1 MSKSENELKTLIDL
15 IKESRIAL
23 VRLIVAAKGA
33 GSKTYYAT
41 ILRQLEGI
49 LNGIQRETGRYIN
62 TAIPAAYQKALMET
76 YEYFKRNGLRMRN
89 PEAFAQLH
97 QDAVHELVRE
107 MQYNIQDGIS
117 QIGRRVMRYLDVER
131 DQSLRQAGLKA
142 SAQKAL
148 TGTTTRE
155 AQAKLMQELTD
166 KDFVSV
172 QYGAGKRAYQV
183 PLETYTEMVARST
196 TREAGNLAR
205 ENQLSANGY
214 DLVKMTEHYP
224 TCSVCAALQGR
235 VYSISGED
243 PRFPP
248 LSRAFSSGYK
258 NVHPNCRHVI
268 TPWIEELQSPEEI
281 QEAMRKSTEPFDDPR
296 SQEERALYSKQQADN
311 RRLRADLYQY
321 ERYKARLG
329 ADAPKS
335 FGAFRRIKKQNG
347 AKWIELQKAYES
359 DKVAT

>member
-15 IKESRIAL
+15 IKKSRIAL

-41 ILRQLEGI
+41 ILRQIEGI

-97 QDAVHELVRE
+97 QDAIHELVRE

-117 QIGRRVMRYLDVER
+117 QIGRRVMRYLDVES

-148 TGTTTRE
+148 TGTTIRE
-155 AQAKLMQELTD
+155 AQAQLMQELTD

-172 QYGAGKRAYQV
+172 QYGSGKQAYQV

-205 ENQLSANGY
+205 EKQLSANGY

-248 LSRAFSSGYK
+248 LSRAFPSGYK

-347 AKWIELQKAYES
+347 KKWEVMQNAYKARKE
-359 DKVAT
+359 